1 MATVNGP
8 FAVSL
13 GTTLLLTPPQA
24 SGVYFSLL
32 RIDNSSPFIA
42 TVTVAG
48 DQFFLLPFTYDI
60 YSLPANGAPVTAA
73 FAQVPGGSGG
83 SAGQNSFCTTTWFA
97 PADRITDSYPGS
109 LTSAAITATIIG
121 TLPSAPSSAGTP
133 SATLTGSTATLTWTA
148 PTSPGSSPITGYSVL
163 PYLGGAPQ
171 AAQTFNTT
179 ATTENITGL
188 GVGSWTFTVAAVTLA
203 GTGPWSAASNAVVVA
218 LPDAPTIGTTTL
230 AGKTASV
237 NWTAPGNTGSSP
249 ITGYSVVPYLNGVAQ
264 VAQVFGT
271 ATTENIAG
279 LNVGSWTFAVAA
291 ITLVGMGSYSA
302 QSNAVVVTV
311 TITISE
317 VGQWHET
324 TGGQNTLAVSP
335 VNLYDLMVCEVQ
347 NTSSVASALSGGG
360 VTTWHQIGT
369 HATAPNLA
377 VLSMWWGIVTTTGA
391 GTITVTQTG
400 TGLSIVCTE
409 FATSSGT
416 GQTWSVVTSATNGT
430 GIATSGNYAS
440 VSPTGSGQL
449 YIGALYSAGNT
460 GGSQTGFVYYNTA
473 GGTQVVYNLTPP
485 TPSAPPW
492 TATSG
497 YWATFSTLM
506 QGT

>member
-8 FAVSL
+8 FAVNL
-13 GTTLLLTPPQA
+13 GTTLLLAPPQA

-73 FAQVPGGSGG
+73 FAQIPGGSGG

-97 PADRITDSYPGS
+97 PPDRITDSYPGS

-121 TLPSAPSSAGTP
+121 TLPSVPSSAGTP
-133 SATLTGSTATLTWTA
+133 TATLTGSTATLTWTA

-163 PYLGGAPQ
+163 PYLGGTPQ
-171 AAQTFNTT
+171 GAQMFNTT
-179 ATTENITGL
+179 ATTQNITGL

-203 GTGPWSAASNAVVVA
+203 GTGPYSAASNTVVVA

-230 AGKTASV
+230 AGTTASV

-249 ITGYSVVPYLNGVAQ
+249 ITGYSVVPYLNSVAQ

-291 ITLVGMGSYSA
+291 ITLVGMGSYST

-311 TITISE
+311 TITISK
-317 VGQWHET
+317 VGQWSET
-324 TGGQNTLAVSP
+324 VGGQNTLNVSP
-335 VNLYDLMVCEVQ
+335 VNLQDLMVCEVQ
-347 NTSSVASALSGGG
+347 AGQATALSGGG

-369 HATAPNLA
+369 SIEAPNYA
-377 VLSMWWGIVTTTGA
+377 YLSIWWGIVTTTGA
-391 GTITVTQTG
+391 GTITVAQG
-400 TGLSIVCTE
+400 AGGLSIVCTE
-409 FATSSGT
+409 FTTSSGAA
-416 GQTWSVVTSATNGT
+416 QTWTVVTSNSGT
-430 GIATSGNYAS
+430 GGPATSGNYAS

-473 GGTQVVYNLTPP
+473 GTQVVYNLTPP

-497 YWATFSTLM
+497 YWATFSALM